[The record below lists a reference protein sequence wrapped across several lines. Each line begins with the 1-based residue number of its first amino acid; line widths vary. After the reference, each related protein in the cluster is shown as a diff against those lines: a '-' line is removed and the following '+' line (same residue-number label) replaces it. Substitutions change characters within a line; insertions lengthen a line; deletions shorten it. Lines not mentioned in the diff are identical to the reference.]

1 MSAWKSPRMFC
12 YVETGR
18 CLSKGVFRES
28 VEASACVQEYKSDT
42 GEDMVRVKA
51 SLAMEIELELPKEEY
66 VALGAAGLQKFAR
79 ERLVTFTKKT
89 QLGGVSS
96 GMGEA
101 IERAVRSE
109 RRGLMTVTAPCGRP
123 EDVPYMPGEAE
134 PLQPTDGDREMG
146 QTPETDQAPKAK
158 KRAADEQAVPEQDET
173 AGGADEEKEIA
184 EQSLDASMDSNRTGG
199 DVDMVDERSKES
211 AESRELGL
219 EGEKVKVVSSES
231 GAAFEDARSGVE
243 DSSAVETDLS
253 RAESSAAALG
263 SEAERAVVREAV
275 SSKGGGVG
283 GLGCPPTGG
292 VSEGLSGADGKP

>member
-1 MSAWKSPRMFC
+1 MTGMSRKEKKLGGLARKINRKVGAKAFRSPQEHNLREATAAMLGGPEPEDLDECLEVARMFC

-42 GEDMVRVKA
+42 GEDMVRVTA

-79 ERLVTFTKKT
+79 ERLGAFTKKT

-109 RRGLMTVTAPCGRP
+109 RRGLMTVTAPCGKP
-123 EDVPYMPGEAE
+123 EDIPYTPGEAE
-134 PLQPTDGDREMG
+134 PLQPPDGDREMG

-173 AGGADEEKEIA
+173 AGGADEEKEVA
-184 EQSLDASMDSNRTGG
+184 EQSLDASMDS
-199 DVDMVDERSKES
+199 K
-211 AESRELGL
+211 
-219 EGEKVKVVSSES
+219 
-231 GAAFEDARSGVE
+231 
-243 DSSAVETDLS
+243 
-253 RAESSAAALG
+253 
-263 SEAERAVVREAV
+263 
-275 SSKGGGVG
+275 
-283 GLGCPPTGG
+283 
-292 VSEGLSGADGKP
+292 